1 MAGVLDLF
9 LAQPLGTRSLLQRI
23 FGLALGDG
31 IKSVQRSIDA
41 LTTKINEPVFCEKIR
56 NYTESDELTK
66 AILRKEAQ
74 AEEIDLLV
82 AVLRAENVKPALGPA
97 EIGRAFNAYVAWN
110 SAVENV
116 SSPKNAKY
124 EYSILTLVGRSM
136 MRCETEP
143 RYLHDSNNY

>member
-9 LAQPLGTRSLLQRI
+9 LAQPLGARSLFQRI

-41 LTTKINEPVFCEKIR
+41 LTLKINEPVLCEKIK
-56 NYTESDELTK
+56 NYTDSDEIIKDT
-66 AILRKEAQ
+66 IRSEAQ
-74 AEEIDLLV
+74 AEDLDLLV
-82 AVLRAENVKPALGPA
+82 AVLRAENIKPALGPE

-116 SSPKNAKY
+116 SLRTVTINY
-124 EYSILTLVGRSM
+124 
-136 MRCETEP
+136 
-143 RYLHDSNNY
+143 RY